1 MFNYFWLLWLHPSG
15 LGVEVGY
22 FALFSV
28 TTLFSVTSYHVIE
41 GLLGELRML
50 DHIIWVYS
58 GSGEVMS
65 VL

>member
-22 FALFSV
+22 LGSSV
-28 TTLFSVTSYHVIE
+28 LQPYFLSHHVIE

-50 DHIIWVYS
+50 DRIIWVYS

-65 VL
+65 ML

>member
-22 FALFSV
+22 LRSSV
-28 TTLFSVTSYHVIE
+28 LQPYFLSHHVIE

-50 DHIIWVYS
+50 DRIIGVYS

-65 VL
+65 ML